1 MKGMMA
7 GANHVRELGVWTV
20 SNFLSVL
27 RVLLLPFI
35 YHYLKPGVK
44 QDNAI
49 ALSLMSVAVVSDILD
64 GIIARRMGAESSMG
78 KILDPLADKICIGTM
93 IVILVFLRGFP
104 IWLVS
109 VIILRDALVL
119 LSALLLIRKRR
130 IVLSSNWL
138 GKATTIMMAALIL
151 AYTMEWSFSYPF
163 LITLGLLFMGASM
176 VSYGTTMAYYFFSHD
191 RRSVGCNDAGN
202 GTASLE

>member
-1 MKGMMA
+1 MKGIMA
-7 GANHVRELGVWTV
+7 RANHVRELGVWTV

-35 YHYLKPGVK
+35 YHYLKTGVE

-78 KILDPLADKICIGTM
+78 KILDPLADKIFIGTM
-93 IVILVFLRGFP
+93 IVILVFFRGFP
-104 IWLVS
+104 IWLVA
-109 VIILRDALVL
+109 IIIFRDTLVL
-119 LSALLLIRKRR
+119 LSALMLIRKRR

-138 GKATTIMMAALIL
+138 GKGTTIMMAALIL
-151 AYTMEWSFSYPF
+151 AYTMEWSFYYPF
-163 LITLGLLFMGASM
+163 LVTLGLLFMSASM
-176 VSYGTTMAYYFFSHD
+176 VSYGITMVHYFFCHD
-191 RRSVGCNDAGN
+191 RINVGCDDAGSE
-202 GTASLE
+202 TVPPE

>member
-1 MKGMMA
+1 MM
-7 GANHVRELGVWTV
+7 GIMTRANHIRELGVWTV
-20 SNFLSVL
+20 SNFLSIL

-35 YHYLKPGVK
+35 YHYLKTGVEH
-44 QDNAI
+44 DNTI
-49 ALSLMSVAVVSDILD
+49 AVSLMSVAVVSDILD

-109 VIILRDALVL
+109 IIILRDALVV
-119 LSALLLIRKRR
+119 LSALILIRKRR

-163 LITLGLLFMGASM
+163 LVTVGLLFMCASM
-176 VSYGTTMAYYFFSHD
+176 VSYGTTMVHYFFSHD
-191 RRSVGCNDAGN
+191 RRNPGCNDAGS
-202 GTASLE
+202 GTVPPE